1 MDFVAHCCI
10 SGLAH
15 PPVGMKPFSF
25 ARFGGNNVTAIARLL
40 GASAAAVVLL
50 FGVAVHAQTTEPKKK
65 PAPKVVSAC
74 KGLDETACK
83 AKSDE
88 CLWIVP
94 KTGKQKPYCRKKA
107 APKKA
112 APAKDAT
119 PKK

>member
-1 MDFVAHCCI
+1 MLGARPYGSPDV
-10 SGLAH
+10 
-15 PPVGMKPFSF
+15 
-25 ARFGGNNVTAIARLL
+25 ARFWGRNVTAIGRLF
-40 GASAAAVVLL
+40 GASTAAVVLL
-50 FGVAVHAQTTEPKKK
+50 MGVAVHAQTTEPAKKK
-65 PAPKVVSAC
+65 PAAKVVSAC

-94 KTGKQKPYCRKKA
+94 KTGKQKPYCRLKGTSKKS
-107 APKKA
+107 

>member
-1 MDFVAHCCI
+1 M
-10 SGLAH
+10 
-15 PPVGMKPFSF
+15 
-25 ARFGGNNVTAIARLL
+25 TAIAKLL
-40 GASAAAVVLL
+40 AASTAAVVLL
-50 FGVAVHAQTTEPKKK
+50 LGVAVHAQTTEPTKKK
-65 PAPKVVSAC
+65 AAPKVASVC

-83 AKSDE
+83 AKGDE

-107 APKKA
+107 AAKKA

>member
-1 MDFVAHCCI
+1 M
-10 SGLAH
+10 
-15 PPVGMKPFSF
+15 
-25 ARFGGNNVTAIARLL
+25 TAIGKLL

-50 FGVAVHAQTTEPKKK
+50 LGVAVHAQTTEPAKKK
-65 PAPKVVSAC
+65 PAPKVASAC

-83 AKSDE
+83 AKSAE

-94 KTGKQKPYCRKKA
+94 KTGKQKPYCRLKGT
-107 APKKA
+107 PKKP